1 MIKKEKQKLSVADCR
16 RNIAAFLTENK
27 KEMTA
32 AVCVAAMVLLSGL
45 YFGCKIWQMIPLFVS
60 TLVVM
65 TLQMKA
71 NRYMFLVGGF
81 NALIGY
87 TSVYFSQGLYASA
100 LYAVLCS
107 GPIQLVTFA
116 LWQKKAYKHSTQ
128 LKRLTKKQILW
139 ISLGTVAAWLLMY
152 VIFSLLGSPYLVL
165 DNSVSLL
172 GIIGT
177 ILSLLSYLEYT
188 IISLACTIASVALYI
203 DVILDQPDQIP
214 HLIYN
219 IYCAI
224 TTWISFRYMVKLHRE
239 QQDET
244 KSAAK

>member
-1 MIKKEKQKLSVADCR
+1 MAERK
-16 RNIAAFLTENK
+16 RNAAAFLSENK
-27 KEMTA
+27 KELTA
-32 AVCVAAMVLLSGL
+32 AICVAATIFASGL

-60 TLVVM
+60 TLAVM

-87 TSVYFSQGLYASA
+87 TSVYLSQGLYASA
-100 LYAVLCS
+100 LYSALCS

-219 IYCAI
+219 LYCAV
-224 TTWISFRYMVKLHRE
+224 TTWISFRYMVKLYRV
-239 QQDET
+239 QQDES
-244 KSAAK
+244 KPAAK